1 MRNVL
6 YISLALER
14 FVYYQQEPQNY
25 EASAGLECACI
36 HNNRTMNQWNHTA
49 SDRSPRT
56 WANYKLNSFAR
67 YGSCMHEL
75 WDKLLKS
82 NKPWMRRKRA
92 LSTRYTWLKFLKEC
106 EFHHYFKAILERKLN
121 ITQTKTGSFKPP
133 IESKGIYHVISFK
146 CPAAKHYFSI
156 RHTKLCKRY
165 IQYSIIRHQE
175 SKNPGNFSLYYW
187 IWFLMDTDDN
197 IPIERYIYSSRNVD

>member
-1 MRNVL
+1 MHFSHACISQSTRWNDPLSSKPIYESFVFRNTVDMWNVL

-67 YGSCMHEL
+67 YGSRMHEL

-92 LSTRYTWLKFLKEC
+92 LSTRYTWLKFLKEG
-106 EFHHYFKAILERKLN
+106 EFY
-121 ITQTKTGSFKPP
+121 
-133 IESKGIYHVISFK
+133 
-146 CPAAKHYFSI
+146 HYFSSPGKKI
-156 RHTKLCKRY
+156 KHHTNKNWIFQTTNRIKR
-165 IQYSIIRHQE
+165 
-175 SKNPGNFSLYYW
+175 NLPCD
-187 IWFLMDTDDN
+187 FL
-197 IPIERYIYSSRNVD
+197 